1 MSGILTRLLGGTQ
14 RRDSSGS
21 WISEDAFTSLVAL
34 LNGAAGGY
42 AFKTASGTTITPDT
56 AMQTTAV
63 YACVRILSESVASLP
78 LITYRRLEDGGKE
91 RAPDFYLY
99 PILHAL
105 PNPEMTSFELFETLM
120 GHLALWGNAYCE
132 IEMDGAGRV
141 RALWPLRPDRME
153 IKRDR
158 ETQQIVYEYMLPNSS
173 QPVTLS
179 SERVM
184 HLKGLSVSGMVGL
197 SPIAMARQS
206 IGLALATEEFGARFY
221 SNNAQPGGVLEHP
234 GKLGDE
240 AYGRLKTS
248 WTETHA
254 GLSNAHRVAILEE
267 GMKFEKI
274 GIPPNDAQFLETRKY
289 QTTEIARV
297 FRIPPH
303 MLADLD
309 RATFSNIEQQ
319 SLEFVIHTI
328 RPWLVRIEQSIVRS
342 LLTEAE
348 RRVYFA
354 EFLVDGLLRGDTQSR
369 YSAYAIGRQWG
380 WLSVNDV
387 RGLENMNPVED
398 GDDYLVPMNMT
409 TLGAPTP
416 DTGVTPEAEEPV
428 QEPAIAEGETEE
440 DIQRSIAAMS
450 HVYRDAMQR
459 IAKRVTRD
467 TQDAARKHLAAG
479 NVDKFNDWL
488 DQFSLDLRQFIEKT
502 LIPVAHSHLEVFV
515 WAGTFDSNAAAA
527 ARIVRAWSSSY
538 MTDLLTKASGC
549 ATRAR
554 LNKRDVVS
562 AFEAEMAFS
571 DEIVDG
577 WVQDLAQTVA
587 NEVRK

>member
-1 MSGILTRLLGGTQ
+1 MSGILTRLFGGAQ

-21 WISEDAFTSLVAL
+21 WISEDTWTSLAAL
-34 LNGAAGGY
+34 LNGVAGGY
-42 AFKTASGTTITPDT
+42 AYKTASGTTITPDT

-99 PILHAL
+99 PILHSL

-141 RALWPLRPDRME
+141 RALWPLRPDRMT
-153 IKRDR
+153 ITRDR
-158 ETQQIVYEYMLPNSS
+158 ETKQIVYEYMLPNSS
-173 QPVTLS
+173 QPVPLAAA
-179 SERVM
+179 RVM

-240 AYGRLKTS
+240 AYGRLKAS

-369 YSAYAIGRQWG
+369 YSSYAIGRQWG

-387 RGLENMNPVED
+387 RTLENMNPVD
-398 GDDYLVPMNMT
+398 GGNEYLVPMNMM
-409 TLGAPTP
+409 TLGAPAP
-416 DTGVTPEAEEPV
+416 DTETTPADEAPVEE
-428 QEPAIAEGETEE
+428 AEGETEE
-440 DIQRSIAAMS
+440 DIQRSIVAMGYI
-450 HVYRDAMQR
+450 YRDAMQR
-459 IAKRVTRD
+459 IAKRVARD

-479 NVDKFNDWL
+479 NVDRFNDWMN
-488 DQFSLDLRQFIEKT
+488 QYTLDLQQYIEKT
-502 LIPVAHSHLEVFV
+502 LVPVTHAHLELFH
-515 WAGTFDSNAAAA
+515 WTGIEEGNAWNAAYM
-527 ARIVRAWSSSY
+527 ARIWGNRY
-538 MTDLLTKASGC
+538 MHDLLS
-549 ATRAR
+549 RAR
-554 LNKRDVVS
+554 ECVTCARLDKRDLVA
-562 AFEAEMAFS
+562 AFEDEMTFS
-571 DEIVDG
+571 EEDIG
-577 WVQDLAQTVA
+577 MWAQDLALAVGKVKA
-587 NEVRK
+587 RK